1 MHFTKKTVA
10 EKRSDLIKGLQ
21 SKKLLRFPGAYNP
34 LCAKLIA
41 VIGFDGVYVSGGV
54 MSNDLGLPD
63 IGLTSLEQV
72 SYRSSQIARVTDL
85 PTIVDIDT
93 GFGNC
98 KKTIEVFESK
108 GLAGCHL
115 EDQVAEKRCGH
126 LDNKEL
132 ISKEEM
138 VKKIKECVKSRKDKN
153 FLIIARTDANTV
165 EGLYKTIDRIKSYES
180 AGADMIFPEALVSLD
195 GYKKIAQESSVPI
208 LANIT
213 EFGKTPLFSKKELHN
228 AGVSMVLYPLTAF
241 RAMSK
246 AAEKIYKELSSSE
259 SQEHMLGEMQTRDEL
274 YDYLSYHK
282 YEKEMDDILN
292 KKDE

>member
-1 MHFTKKTVA
+1 MRGRLFRQLVENDKEPLSIFGTVNAYSSVLAKKNGVKSIYLSGSGVA
-10 EKRSDLIKGLQ
+10 AAS
-21 SKKLLRFPGAYNP
+21 F
-34 LCAKLIA
+34 
-41 VIGFDGVYVSGGV
+41 
-54 MSNDLGLPD
+54 GLPD
-63 IGLTSLEQV
+63 LGFTKLEDVVEDARRITS
-72 SYRSSQIARVTDL
+72 ACDL
-85 PTIVDIDT
+85 PLLVDVDT
-93 GFGNC
+93 GFGSLNSIQ
-98 KKTIEVFESK
+98 KTVKMMEKENVAAI
-108 GLAGCHL
+108 HI
-115 EDQVAEKRCGH
+115 EDQVDLKRCGH
-126 LDNKEL
+126 RPNKKL
-132 ISKEEM
+132 VSITEM
-138 VKKIKECVKSRKDKN
+138 Q
-153 FLIIARTDANTV
+153 
-165 EGLYKTIDRIKSYES
+165 DRIKAAVDARIDDDFVIMARSDALAVENEEMLLERINSYIE

-213 EFGKTPLFSKKELHN
+213 EFGKTPLFSKKELHD

-259 SQEHMLGEMQTRDEL
+259 SQENMLGEMQTRDEL

>member
-1 MHFTKKTVA
+1 MRGRLFRQLVENDKEPLSIFGTVNAYSSVLAKKNGVKSIYLSGSGVA
-10 EKRSDLIKGLQ
+10 AAS
-21 SKKLLRFPGAYNP
+21 F
-34 LCAKLIA
+34 
-41 VIGFDGVYVSGGV
+41 
-54 MSNDLGLPD
+54 GLPD
-63 IGLTSLEQV
+63 LGFTKLEDVVEDARRITS
-72 SYRSSQIARVTDL
+72 ACDL
-85 PTIVDIDT
+85 PLLVDVDT
-93 GFGNC
+93 GFGSLNSIQ
-98 KKTIEVFESK
+98 KTVKMMEKENVAAI
-108 GLAGCHL
+108 HI
-115 EDQVAEKRCGH
+115 EDQVDLKRCGH
-126 LDNKEL
+126 RPNKKL
-132 ISKEEM
+132 VSITEM
-138 VKKIKECVKSRKDKN
+138 Q
-153 FLIIARTDANTV
+153 
-165 EGLYKTIDRIKSYES
+165 DRIKAAVDARIDDDFVIMARSDALAVENEEMLLERINSYIEV
-180 AGADMIFPEALVSLD
+180 GADMIFPEALVSLD

-259 SQEHMLGEMQTRDEL
+259 SQENMLGEMQTRDEL

>member
-1 MHFTKKTVA
+1 MRGRLFRQLVENDKEPLSIFGTVN
-10 EKRSDLIKGLQ
+10 
-21 SKKLLRFPGAYNP
+21 AYSSV
-34 LCAKLIA
+34 LAKNN
-41 VIGFDGVYVSGGV
+41 GVKSIYLSGSGV
-54 MSNDLGLPD
+54 AAASFGLPD
-63 IGLTSLEQV
+63 LGFTKLEDVVEDARRITS
-72 SYRSSQIARVTDL
+72 ACDL
-85 PTIVDIDT
+85 PLLVDVDT
-93 GFGNC
+93 GFGSLNSIQ
-98 KKTIEVFESK
+98 KTVKMMEKENVAAI
-108 GLAGCHL
+108 HI
-115 EDQVAEKRCGH
+115 EDQVDLKRCGH
-126 LDNKEL
+126 RPNKKL
-132 ISKEEM
+132 VSITEM
-138 VKKIKECVKSRKDKN
+138 QDRIKAAVD
-153 FLIIARTDANTV
+153 ARTDDDFVIMARSDALAV
-165 EGLYKTIDRIKSYES
+165 ENDEMLLERINSYVEV
-180 AGADMIFPEALVSLD
+180 GADMIFPEALVSLD

-259 SQEHMLGEMQTRDEL
+259 SQENMLGEMQTRDEL